1 MQPFSLRRSAGVRR
15 RKKEMR
21 SMEVA
26 KSGRLTQT
34 GVDAGFGMDHDIKLE
49 AAIRWNIRDSFA
61 LLGSIKNDVILA
73 VFQDFNNNLFRV
85 WSFATLLPKMMSLA
99 DRYGRAGERVALQS
113 SNAERSDPDF
123 TKKSQEKIHA
133 IVDAEEVELKA
144 SKANGLAEDQRIL
157 QNIKFILSWYAQ
169 PTEDGAKNELLMGL
183 R

>member
-1 MQPFSLRRSAGVRR
+1 
-15 RKKEMR
+15 
-21 SMEVA
+21 MEVA